1 MKIILIFSSIFLILI
16 LSLLFFN
23 NSDNLVFKKNS
34 QIDFI
39 IKNITWETWYKKEIP
54 YKKWDIIEINIIP
67 KNWLYWDLEIDYLKL
82 PIDIKKVLVKDN
94 EININ
99 KNISLKKWEWIK
111 IIWEA
116 KNNWILKNDLDILK
130 KIDLKENQEQKD
142 LKENLN
148 KDIVNIKNIKINFD
162 KYNFNSNLNNLINI
176 YWTWI
181 ENIKYINIWWISF
194 YPIKDNNKYYLSIN
208 KNTFS
213 NWEYFI
219 ILQLRDN
226 SILPLND
233 KISFIYSKDE
243 VNVYNITP
251 NQIKWDKDTYVVIQW
266 NWLSKIIS
274 LQLSNN
280 VILKNT
286 SFNIINDKVLSVK
299 IPSNLE
305 KWKYYINIMTTKW
318 IFEIKNTYFYIVN

>member
-39 IKNITWETWYKKEIP
+39 IKNSTWETWYKKEIP

-82 PIDIKKVLVKDN
+82 PINIKKASVKDN

-116 KNNWILKNDLDILK
+116 KNNWILKNDLDIFK

-148 KDIVNIKNIKINFD
+148 KDIVNIKNIKISFD
-162 KYNFNSNLNNLINI
+162 KYNLNSNLNNLINI

-194 YPIKDNNKYYLSIN
+194 YPIKDNNEYYLSIN

-219 ILQLRDN
+219 ILQLKDN

-274 LQLSNN
+274 LQFSNN

-286 SFNIINDKVLSVK
+286 SFNIINDNVLSVK
-299 IPSNLE
+299 IPANLE